1 MATDD
6 DDDEEGGGEGREY
19 KVGYLSG
26 RQNDSLFLC
35 SIVVIFTGASL
46 DLFEL

>member
-1 MATDD
+1 MATD

-26 RQNDSLFLC
+26 RQNDSVLLQCGCCF
-35 SIVVIFTGASL
+35 FTGASL